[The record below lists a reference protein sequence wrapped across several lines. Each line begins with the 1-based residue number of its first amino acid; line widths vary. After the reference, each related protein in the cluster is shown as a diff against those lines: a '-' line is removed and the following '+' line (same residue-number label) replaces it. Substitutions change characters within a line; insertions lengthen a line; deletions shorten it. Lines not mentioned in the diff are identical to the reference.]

1 MYPHERSLVEKYQ
14 DRPFV
19 ILGVNS
25 DGSRE
30 LVKSVSE
37 KEKLTWRSFWDGGST
52 QGPLVK
58 AWKTQGFPT
67 IYVLDGNG
75 VVRLRAVGDPGNI
88 LEQTIEE
95 CLAELKK

>member
-1 MYPHERSLVEKYQ
+1 V
-14 DRPFV
+14 F
-19 ILGVNS
+19 
-25 DGSRE
+25 
-30 LVKSVSE
+30 
-37 KEKLTWRSFWDGGST
+37 LTKQEITWTQVWDGPGT

-58 AWKTQGFPT
+58 AWKTQAFPT